1 MHGSYVRFR
10 SWAHVSE
17 SSLTDVYKYNYDT
30 MFILDTNVSTA
41 NDTAQH
47 SVKSPTP

>member
-30 MFILDTNVSTA
+30 MFILDTNVSTRQMTRH
-41 NDTAQH
+41 NT
-47 SVKSPTP
+47 V